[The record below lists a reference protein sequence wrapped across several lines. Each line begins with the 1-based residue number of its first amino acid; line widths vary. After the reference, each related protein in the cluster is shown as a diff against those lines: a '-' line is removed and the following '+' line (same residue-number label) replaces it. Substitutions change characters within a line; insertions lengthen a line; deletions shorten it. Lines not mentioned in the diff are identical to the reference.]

1 MRPGGSLLRVRVL
14 FCLLGVSESALLP
27 FLPLLLG
34 LRGFDPQTVGAVLAL
49 MSAVAFAAAPTW
61 GLVADRLLGDERA
74 LGFGLAATAVAAL
87 VFAATR
93 SPVAVVAAGV
103 LLWAMRSP
111 FMALADSM
119 ALARLGPDRRG
130 AYGGVRLWMSA
141 GFAVGA
147 IVFGALVE
155 VSGLELV
162 APLYAAL
169 CTLNASAFAVVLRG
183 RSLGRPQRAAAA
195 GPRDRAVLTALPALS
210 LFLVALLLTY
220 AAYSAAYNFGSVR
233 IAALGGGAVFV
244 GLAAGLQAGAEVPS
258 MAWTR
263 RLAKRFRP
271 GTVFAA
277 GGAVY
282 VLVYVGW
289 SLAASPA
296 LLAVLRLVAG
306 LGFGLTYVGSVLV
319 IDELVPPQL
328 RATGQAVSKAVAF
341 GLAPVLGLLCG
352 GLVYGYLGAP
362 AFFAGAALVTAGAAL
377 LAGRTAGAGLPR
389 KQPQLEH
396 A

>member
-1 MRPGGSLLRVRVL
+1 ML

-319 IDELVPPQL
+319 VDELVPPQL

>member
-1 MRPGGSLLRVRVL
+1 VL